1 VIQAL
6 DEVYGHVVEE
16 LDLLAG
22 LMLERK
28 IKGFAISETAF
39 VVFLL
44 MATW

>member
-28 IKGFAISETAF
+28 IKGFAISERLRAF
-39 VVFLL
+39 VVFL
-44 MATW
+44 